1 MRCDCRHLGAYFDDK
16 LSSLG
21 IQPRVGSGYS
31 PVCEVTA
38 AILHGVG
45 SPDSGT
51 FHSRLLSRCAAL
63 LNPSG
68 RDGAVFTEGRA
79 RAHISCPWSVESR
92 SEWQLHLSCYETSNR
107 QQSASPIAL
116 SAGNAIYPREKDR
129 GLPPRVH
136 VLKGGL
142 QVLHRTFR
150 SPSPGSP
157 SGKVARSS

>member
-1 MRCDCRHLGAYFDDK
+1 VCKALRHHHPPPPHRAPLPPARFPLLLKCVFHCY
-16 LSSLG
+16 LSS
-21 IQPRVGSGYS
+21 RRFYFCS
-31 PVCEVTA
+31 E
-38 AILHGVG
+38 
-45 SPDSGT
+45 T

-63 LNPSG
+63 LSPCG